1 MKTATF
7 LQSLFYYSAPF
18 QVFKNSYLFFGKEQY
33 MCWGSQ
39 QFKQTYTCTYLPT
52 GEGDCLVTI
61 DGIVKSCTVV
71 EFASGKGH
79 A

>member
-1 MKTATF
+1 MDPSLPDSTMMDLISATADHDKDRLLT
-7 LQSLFYYSAPF
+7 
-18 QVFKNSYLFFGKEQY
+18 
-33 MCWGSQ
+33 
-39 QFKQTYTCTYLPT
+39 
-52 GEGDCLVTI
+52 